1 LHEYRDTIIDWLKQP
16 VEFNKC
22 EAEKRLEAEKKR
34 WQIHPAHASEDPDPV
49 WFRECM
55 GLGEGRRGFEI

>member
-1 LHEYRDTIIDWLKQP
+1 LHEDRYAIIDWLKQP

-34 WQIHPAHASEDPDPV
+34 WQIHPAHERGPRS
-49 WFRECM
+49 
-55 GLGEGRRGFEI
+55 GLVSGVHGIGEGQRGFEI